1 MTEYLH
7 MTASDAEAAFH
18 IFTAICYG
26 LPLFGAWLAD
36 NVFGK
41 YAVIMYLSGFY
52 CLGENLN
59 LRKICLHNFACLI
72 ISCTD
77 NK

>member
-1 MTEYLH
+1 MKLLTNGTHGVQVVHMTEDLH
-7 MTASDAEAAFH
+7 MTASNAEAAFH
-18 IFTAICYG
+18 IFTGICYG

-52 CLGENLN
+52 CLGENP
-59 LRKICLHNFACLI
+59 I
-72 ISCTD
+72 
-77 NK
+77 

>member
-7 MTASDAEAAFH
+7 MSPSNSEAAFH
-18 IFTAICYG
+18 VFTGICYG
-26 LPLFGAWLAD
+26 LPLIGAWLAD

-52 CLGENLN
+52 CLGEALAYIM
-59 LRKICLHNFACLI
+59 KEI
-72 ISCTD
+72 
-77 NK
+77 